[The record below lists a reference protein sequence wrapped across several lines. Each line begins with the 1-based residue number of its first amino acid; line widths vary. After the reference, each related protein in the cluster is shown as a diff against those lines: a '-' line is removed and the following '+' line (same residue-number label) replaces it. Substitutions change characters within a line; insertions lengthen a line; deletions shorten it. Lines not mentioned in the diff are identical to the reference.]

1 MDGATGPNS
10 ISEVTYFVPSET
22 QYLNQSVSLPVLLWL
37 CRSLASGAE
46 ETRQCSL
53 YMKELDQF
61 VSRAANTYLAQFI
74 CTDFII
80 HR

>member
-1 MDGATGPNS
+1 MMMMMMMM
-10 ISEVTYFVPSET
+10 Y
-22 QYLNQSVSLPVLLWL
+22 
-37 CRSLASGAE
+37 RSGVVGSGVD

-61 VSRAANTYLAQFI
+61 VSRAASTYLAQFV

>member
-1 MDGATGPNS
+1 M
-10 ISEVTYFVPSET
+10 
-22 QYLNQSVSLPVLLWL
+22 SLLSSLW
-37 CRSLASGAE
+37 CRGSAAGLE

-53 YMKELDQF
+53 YMKEMDQF

>member
-1 MDGATGPNS
+1 MLMATKLMMM
-10 ISEVTYFVPSET
+10 IRM
-22 QYLNQSVSLPVLLWL
+22 
-37 CRSLASGAE
+37 CRGSAAGLE
-46 ETRQCSL
+46 ESRQCSL

-74 CTDFII
+74 CNDFII

>member
-1 MDGATGPNS
+1 MVPGGAARP
-10 ISEVTYFVPSET
+10 ELCWQCVM
-22 QYLNQSVSLPVLLWL
+22 SLLFLW
-37 CRSLASGAE
+37 CRGLAAGLE

>member
-1 MDGATGPNS
+1 
-10 ISEVTYFVPSET
+10 
-22 QYLNQSVSLPVLLWL
+22 VSLLSLLW
-37 CRSLASGAE
+37 CRGSAAGLE

-53 YMKELDQF
+53 YMKEMDQF